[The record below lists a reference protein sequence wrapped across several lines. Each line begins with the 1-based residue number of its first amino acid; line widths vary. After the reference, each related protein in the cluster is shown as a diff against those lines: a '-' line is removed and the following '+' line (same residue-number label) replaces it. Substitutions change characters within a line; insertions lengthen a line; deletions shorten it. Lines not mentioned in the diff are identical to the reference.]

1 LITTVAL
8 AGATKALYS
17 NSSILFLWIF
27 WLFGVIAMIVFCM
40 LVATFFTKSTTATL
54 VGLLVFFVGYFLT
67 LAADYA
73 TGSGSTIALVS
84 LHPVGAIAYG
94 LQEIGRLED
103 AGVGVLGSTFAS
115 SDNPSGFTFLS
126 ALQSLVFD
134 SVWWGFWVWY
144 LNRVLSSDYG
154 QALPFYFPFTS
165 AYWCPGNAAPPSSN
179 TVDEVTKY
187 AEGVPVEPVTDA
199 LRVQSV
205 QGEGIEIRRLRKVF
219 GDKTAVDGLSLSMY
233 KGQVTA
239 LLGHN
244 GAG

>member
-1 LITTVAL
+1 LITTFAL

-17 NSSILFLWIF
+17 NSSIVFLWIF
-27 WLFGVIAMIVFCM
+27 WLLVVIATIVFCM
-40 LVATFFTKSTTATL
+40 LLATFFTKSTTATL
-54 VGLLVFFVGYFLT
+54 VGLLVFFVGYFVT

-73 TGSGSTIALVS
+73 TGSAQTISLVS
-84 LHPVGAIAYG
+84 LHPIGALSYG

-103 AGVGVLGSTFAS
+103 AGIGVTGSTFAT
-115 SDNPSGFTFLS
+115 SDNTSGFTFLS
-126 ALQSLVFD
+126 ALQSLLFD
-134 SVWWGFWVWY
+134 SVFWGFWVWY
-144 LNRVLSSDYG
+144 LNRVLRSDYG
-154 QALPFYFPFTS
+154 QPLPFYFPFTRR
-165 AYWCPGNAAPPSSN
+165 YWCPGSASPAFALG
-179 TVDEVTKY
+179 DQETKY

-199 LRVQSV
+199 LRAQSV
-205 QGEGIEIRRLRKVF
+205 NGEGIEIRSLRKVF